1 MGIEERRTR
10 EREARR
16 KLLLDAARELVVE
29 RGFVGTTTRKIAARC
44 ELSEATL
51 FWYFGSKD
59 EILVSLLFEGIDFM
73 ARGLEAIAA
82 EPGTPRDRLAAV
94 WRFFARVREEHPEY
108 FHVFHFL
115 SQPQSTTTV
124 SEEVR
129 AELLRRSG
137 ENLRRL
143 AALLEEGAGGA
154 DPRVVADVVWSAFV
168 GLMVLR
174 DSRQRLGARPL
185 PGPRELEAA
194 LEVLAAGLL
203 QPQGARGAS
212 ARKRK
217 RPR

>member
-1 MGIEERRTR
+1 MGIEERRAR

-16 KLLLDAARELVVE
+16 KVLLDAARELVVE
-29 RGFVGTTTRKIAARC
+29 RGFVGTTTRQIAARC

-51 FWYFGSKD
+51 FWYFNSKD

-73 ARGLEAIAA
+73 ARGLEEVAA
-82 EPGTPRDRLAAV
+82 QGEPPRDRLAAL

-115 SQPQSTTTV
+115 SQPQSTAAV

-143 AALLEEGAGGA
+143 AALLEDGAGGR
-154 DPRVVADVVWSAFV
+154 DPRVLADLLWGAFV

-174 DSRQRLGARPL
+174 DSRQSLGARPL

-194 LEVLAAGLL
+194 LEALAAGL

-212 ARKRK
+212 PRKRK